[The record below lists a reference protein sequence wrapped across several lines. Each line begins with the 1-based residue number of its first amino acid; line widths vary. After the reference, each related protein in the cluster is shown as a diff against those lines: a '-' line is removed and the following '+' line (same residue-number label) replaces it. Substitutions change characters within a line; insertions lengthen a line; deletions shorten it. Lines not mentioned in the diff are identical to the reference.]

1 MEKYN
6 VTRAMTRD
14 GSARILVINS
24 KDIVNK
30 AIEYHHTEPTATA
43 ALGRILTAASLMGT
57 MLKEKED
64 SLTLRFKGD
73 GPLGSAVAVADYKG
87 NVRGYIMHPEVDL
100 PLKTNGKLDVGG
112 GIGHG
117 TLSVV
122 RDDGTGE
129 AHVGST
135 AIVSGEIAE
144 DICAYFAQS
153 EQIPTVCSLGVLVDV
168 DRTCKAA
175 GGILIQ
181 LLPFADEETVDKIE
195 KNVPLLS
202 NISALFD
209 AGMTNEAIIDRA
221 MSGIEYDIFD
231 DFTAQYICSCSRE
244 RILGAI
250 SSFSEKELD
259 ETFADLEKIE
269 VCCHFC
275 DKKYY
280 FTRDEVEA
288 YKKIR
293 EEKKNG

>member
-14 GSARILVINS
+14 GSARIIVINS

-30 AIEYHHTEPTATA
+30 AIEYHHTQPTATA

-64 SLTLRFKGD
+64 SITLRFKGD

-87 NVRGYIMHPEVDL
+87 NVRGYIMHPETDL
-100 PLKTNGKLDVGG
+100 PLKPNGKLDVGG
-112 GIGHG
+112 GIGRG

-135 AIVSGEIAE
+135 PIVTGEIAE

-153 EQIPTVCSLGVLVDV
+153 EQIPTVCSLGVLVDT
-168 DRTCKAA
+168 DLSCRAA
-175 GGILIQ
+175 GGILVQ
-181 LLPFADEETVDKIE
+181 LLPFADDETVDKIE

-221 MSGIEYDIFD
+221 MAGIEYDIFD
-231 DFTAQYICSCSRE
+231 DFTAEYICTCSRD
-244 RILGAI
+244 RILDAI
-250 SSFSEKELD
+250 ASFSEKD
-259 ETFADLEKIE
+259 ICDTFENTEKIE

-280 FTRDEVEA
+280 FTESEVRA
-288 YKKIR
+288 RKK
-293 EEKKNG
+293 ENQKKDK